1 MGRGVQAR
9 SVAASAAL
17 LAAAT
22 AAAALALRG
31 WGASD
36 DDIATMLA
44 ILDGLAVVWL
54 AGAHLAVGGAQR
66 GSLARQFAAGSV
78 AAVALVLVSVVAGME
93 TMFVSRHDARV
104 LLVLLGFSLVVSMRI
119 ARLLAAS
126 AAGHLARL
134 GRGLEKLASRAEAE
148 PIAETGPAELAA
160 VAASANA
167 MARDLRA
174 AETDAA
180 AADRARRDLVA
191 AASHDLR
198 TPLAALSLL
207 VDAIADGV
215 VTRPE
220 EVAEYHARMR
230 VHLRHLARLVDDLF
244 ELARL
249 EAGDLRFER
258 VPVAVPEFVGETVE
272 AFRPRAEARALTLAE
287 EVEATVPPVAAS
299 PERLQRVLFNLLE
312 NAVQHTPAG
321 GEVRLSARTDDGG
334 VAFEVADSGTGISA
348 RDAARVFDRFYRGGD
363 DASRPPGGSGLGLA
377 IARAIVE
384 AHGGM
389 IWVANP
395 GEPGARVR
403 FTVPAV

>member
-1 MGRGVQAR
+1 MGRGIPPR
-9 SVAASAAL
+9 SVATSAAL
-17 LAAAT
+17 VVAAT
-22 AAAALALRG
+22 VAAALALRA
-31 WGASD
+31 WGASSS
-36 DDIATMLA
+36 DIVAMLA
-44 ILDGLAVVWL
+44 ILDALAVVWL
-54 AGAHLAVGGAQR
+54 AGAHLATAGAQR

-93 TMFVSRHDARV
+93 SMFVSRHDARV

-119 ARLLAAS
+119 ARLFAAS

-134 GRGLEKLASRAEAE
+134 GRALATLARREETE

-174 AETDAA
+174 AEAEAA
-180 AADRARRDLVA
+180 AADRARRELVA
-191 AASHDLR
+191 AVSHDLR

-215 VTRPE
+215 VTSPE
-220 EVAEYHARMR
+220 EVAEYQARMR
-230 VHLRHLARLVDDLF
+230 VHLRHLMRLVDDLF

-249 EAGDLRFER
+249 EAGDVRFAREA
-258 VPVAVPEFVGETVE
+258 VAVPEFVGETVE
-272 AFRPRAEARALTLAE
+272 AFRPRAEARALTLADD
-287 EVEATVPPVAAS
+287 VEAAVPAVAAS

-312 NAVQHTPAG
+312 NAVEHTPAG
-321 GEVRLSARTDDGG
+321 GEVRLTARRDDGA
-334 VAFEVADSGTGISA
+334 VAFEVADSGAGISA
-348 RDAARVFDRFYRGGD
+348 RDAVRVFDRFYRGGD
-363 DASRPPGGSGLGLA
+363 DASRPAGGAGLGLA

-384 AHGGM
+384 AHGGT

-403 FTVPAV
+403 FTVPAA